1 MNLSKREL
9 KTFYQV
15 YKNVSFENMT
25 PVSSNNS
32 LILLPDD
39 SSSLDLAN
47 IFMQHKEQSSI
58 VYFISREELKNFFSD
73 EVQSSMYYY
82 NFKDLNSLQMLN
94 VPFLE
99 KVFSLRYKNIIDL
112 NSQFNRFV
120 HPIIFFAP
128 PWTVK
133 LGFHSDISSNYYNV
147 VLDSKH
153 KTNYYETFELI
164 KKFILI

>member
-9 KTFYQV
+9 KTFYQI
-15 YKNVSFENMT
+15 YKNVSFENIM

-39 SSSLDLAN
+39 SSSLEFAN

-58 VYFISREELKNFFSD
+58 VYFISRDELKNFYSD
-73 EVQSSMYYY
+73 EVQSSMCYYS
-82 NFKDLNSLQMLN
+82 FKDLNSLQMPS

-112 NSQFNRFV
+112 NLEFSRFV

-128 PWTVK
+128 QWTVK

-147 VLDSKH
+147 VLDSKN
-153 KTNYYETFELI
+153 KTNYFETFELI

>member
-1 MNLSKREL
+1 MYLSKREL
-9 KTFYQV
+9 KTFHQI
-15 YKNVSFENMT
+15 YKNVSFENIM

-39 SSSLDLAN
+39 SSSLEFAN

-58 VYFISREELKNFFSD
+58 VYFISRNELKNFYSD
-73 EVQSSMYYY
+73 EVQSSMCYY
-82 NFKDLNSLQMLN
+82 NFKDLNSLQMPS

-99 KVFSLRYKNIIDL
+99 KVFSLRFKNIIDL
-112 NSQFNRFV
+112 NSEFNRFV

-128 PWTVK
+128 LWTVK

-147 VLDSKH
+147 VLDSKN
-153 KTNYYETFELI
+153 KTNYFETFELI

>member
-9 KTFYQV
+9 KTFYQI
-15 YKNVSFENMT
+15 YKNVSFENIM

-39 SSSLDLAN
+39 SSSLEFAN

-58 VYFISREELKNFFSD
+58 VYFISRDELKNFYSD
-73 EVQSSMYYY
+73 EVQSSMCYYS
-82 NFKDLNSLQMLN
+82 FKDLNSLQMPS

-112 NSQFNRFV
+112 NSEFSRFV

-128 PWTVK
+128 QWTEIGRAHV
-133 LGFHSDISSNYYNV
+133 
-147 VLDSKH
+147 
-153 KTNYYETFELI
+153 
-164 KKFILI
+164 

>member
-1 MNLSKREL
+1 
-9 KTFYQV
+9 
-15 YKNVSFENMT
+15 
-25 PVSSNNS
+25 
-32 LILLPDD
+32 
-39 SSSLDLAN
+39 
-47 IFMQHKEQSSI
+47 MQHKEQSSI
-58 VYFISREELKNFFSD
+58 VYFISRDELKNFYSD

>member
-9 KTFYQV
+9 KTFYQI
-15 YKNVSFENMT
+15 YKNVSFENIM

-39 SSSLDLAN
+39 SSSLEFAN
-47 IFMQHKEQSSI
+47 IFMQHKEQSSK
-58 VYFISREELKNFFSD
+58 VYFISRDELKNFYSD
-73 EVQSSMYYY
+73 EVQSSMCYYS
-82 NFKDLNSLQMLN
+82 FKDLNSLQMPS

-112 NSQFNRFV
+112 NSEFSRFV

-128 PWTVK
+128 LWTVK

-147 VLDSKH
+147 VLDSKN
-153 KTNYYETFELI
+153 KTNYFETFELI